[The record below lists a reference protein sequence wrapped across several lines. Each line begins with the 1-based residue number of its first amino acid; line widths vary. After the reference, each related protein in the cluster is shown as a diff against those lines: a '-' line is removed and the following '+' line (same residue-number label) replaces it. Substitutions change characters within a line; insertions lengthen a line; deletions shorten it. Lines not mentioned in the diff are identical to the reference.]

1 MERHSAP
8 SFVSGERLAYLLTF
22 VPQSFMA
29 FFFIVIEIGEN
40 MCRGGSVLST
50 DPPPRIPMSLI
61 LQKKTGVILLRR
73 QRGLK

>member
-40 MCRGGSVLST
+40 MCRGGLYSVQT
-50 DPPPRIPMSLI
+50 PP
-61 LQKKTGVILLRR
+61 
-73 QRGLK
+73 